1 MSVRDAQAHAGASA
15 HERQGAGTV
24 PAEPSVP
31 EHQLARGNQR
41 NPSGRFAAVRVRHA
55 GGNAGKARLRPEQWL
70 LIEWPASD
78 AEPSKYFLSTLPEE
92 TPINELVSVAHWR
105 WRIES
110 DYQNLK

>member
-1 MSVRDAQAHAGASA
+1 MPRRTLALQPMSVKALAQSLPSRAFQNISWR
-15 HERQGAGTV
+15 EGTN
-24 PAEPSVP
+24 ET
-31 EHQLARGNQR
+31 L
-41 NPSGRFAAVRVRHA
+41 SGRFAAVRVRHA